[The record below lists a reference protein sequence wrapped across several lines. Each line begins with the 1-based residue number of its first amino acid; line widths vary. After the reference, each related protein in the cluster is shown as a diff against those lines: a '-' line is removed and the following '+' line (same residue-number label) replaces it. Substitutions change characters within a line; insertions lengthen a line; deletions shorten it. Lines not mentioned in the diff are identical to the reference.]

1 MHTQWIRFLSAEPWP
16 QGRVMSSHAKHT
28 KANVIPCL
36 RYRDAL
42 QAIEWPC
49 MAFGFEEQRV
59 VPGEHGT
66 IGHAQLTFG
75 LR

>member
-1 MHTQWIRFLSAEPWP
+1 MDSLSV
-16 QGRVMSSHAKHT
+16 GRTVASGTSDVQPCET